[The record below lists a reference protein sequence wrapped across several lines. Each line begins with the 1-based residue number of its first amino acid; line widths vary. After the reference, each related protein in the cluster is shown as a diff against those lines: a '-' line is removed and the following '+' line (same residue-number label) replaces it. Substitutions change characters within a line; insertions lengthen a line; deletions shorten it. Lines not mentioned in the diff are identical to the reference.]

1 MKTKSIIL
9 GLIFSISLLS
19 CKQEE
24 KKVEVVEKE
33 VETFNVTLNAV
44 VKQNDVFQLFYV
56 EEKGNGFDELKS
68 LKVDVIGS
76 NEAQNIVFKFP
87 EDVLPANIRLD
98 LGENNMQ
105 KEIKFNTLTFKY
117 FDKNFVITPN
127 KIEQYFVPGQLT
139 FDAKTGQIK
148 IDQGKE
154 EKYDPLLY
162 PQSGIEDELEKLIK

>member
-9 GLIFSISLLS
+9 GLILSLSLLS
-19 CKQEE
+19 CKEE
-24 KKVEVVEKE
+24 KKAEDIKKE
-33 VETFNVTLNAV
+33 IETFTITFNAV

-56 EEKGNGFDELKS
+56 DEKGKGFDELKS
-68 LKVDVIGS
+68 FKVDVIGS
-76 NEAQNIVFKFP
+76 DEPQNIVFKFP

-117 FDKNFVITPN
+117 FDKNFVVTPN
-127 KIEQYFVPGQLT
+127 KIEQYFVPGQLV
-139 FDAKTGQIK
+139 FDSKTGLIQ

-162 PQSGIEDELEKLIK
+162 PQSGIEDELENLYK